1 MANHKSSKKRILR
14 NNKRN
19 EINSN
24 RISRIRTYIK
34 KVETEISS
42 ENKDKA
48 NEAFK
53 LAMPEIQRGVS
64 KGLMHKNTAS
74 RKLSRLSNKIN
85 MGYIST
91 YANRQDL
98 LSLSLTNTAIKTSS
112 SRLFDF
118 LNCSFAHNTFTTGP
132 SIYS

>member
-64 KGLMHKNTAS
+64 RGLIHKNTAS
-74 RKLSRLSNKIN
+74 RKLSRLSNKIK
-85 MGYIST
+85 T
-91 YANRQDL
+91 
-98 LSLSLTNTAIKTSS
+98 IK
-112 SRLFDF
+112 
-118 LNCSFAHNTFTTGP
+118 
-132 SIYS
+132 

>member
-1 MANHKSSKKRILR
+1 MANHKSSKKRIFR

-64 KGLMHKNTAS
+64 KGLIHKNTAS
-74 RKLSRLSNKIN
+74 RKLSRLSNKI
-85 MGYIST
+85 
-91 YANRQDL
+91 
-98 LSLSLTNTAIKTSS
+98 KTI
-112 SRLFDF
+112 
-118 LNCSFAHNTFTTGP
+118 N
-132 SIYS
+132 

>member
-64 KGLMHKNTAS
+64 KGLIHKNTAS
-74 RKLSRLSNKIN
+74 RKLSRLYNKIK
-85 MGYIST
+85 T
-91 YANRQDL
+91 
-98 LSLSLTNTAIKTSS
+98 IK
-112 SRLFDF
+112 
-118 LNCSFAHNTFTTGP
+118 
-132 SIYS
+132 

>member
-53 LAMPEIQRGVS
+53 LAMPEIQRGDS

-74 RKLSRLSNKIN
+74 RKLSRLSNKIK
-85 MGYIST
+85 S
-91 YANRQDL
+91 
-98 LSLSLTNTAIKTSS
+98 IK
-112 SRLFDF
+112 
-118 LNCSFAHNTFTTGP
+118 
-132 SIYS
+132 

>member
-19 EINSN
+19 EINSH

-34 KVETEISS
+34 KVETEINS

-74 RKLSRLSNKIN
+74 RKLSRLSNKIK
-85 MGYIST
+85 S
-91 YANRQDL
+91 
-98 LSLSLTNTAIKTSS
+98 IK
-112 SRLFDF
+112 
-118 LNCSFAHNTFTTGP
+118 
-132 SIYS
+132 

>member
-24 RISRIRTYIK
+24 RISRIRTFIK

-64 KGLMHKNTAS
+64 KGLIHKNTAS
-74 RKLSRLSNKIN
+74 RKLSRLSNKIK
-85 MGYIST
+85 T
-91 YANRQDL
+91 
-98 LSLSLTNTAIKTSS
+98 IK
-112 SRLFDF
+112 
-118 LNCSFAHNTFTTGP
+118 
-132 SIYS
+132 

>member
-64 KGLMHKNTAS
+64 KGLIHKNTAA
-74 RKLSRLSNKIN
+74 RKLSRLSNKIK
-85 MGYIST
+85 T
-91 YANRQDL
+91 
-98 LSLSLTNTAIKTSS
+98 IK
-112 SRLFDF
+112 
-118 LNCSFAHNTFTTGP
+118 
-132 SIYS
+132 

>member
-19 EINSN
+19 EFNSN
-24 RISRIRTYIK
+24 RISRIRSYIK

-64 KGLMHKNTAS
+64 KGLIHKNTAS
-74 RKLSRLSNKIN
+74 RKLSRLSNNIKKI
-85 MGYIST
+85 
-91 YANRQDL
+91 
-98 LSLSLTNTAIKTSS
+98 K
-112 SRLFDF
+112 
-118 LNCSFAHNTFTTGP
+118 
-132 SIYS
+132 

>member
-64 KGLMHKNTAS
+64 KGLLHRNTAS
-74 RKLSRLSNKIN
+74 RKLSRLSNKIK
-85 MGYIST
+85 S
-91 YANRQDL
+91 
-98 LSLSLTNTAIKTSS
+98 IK
-112 SRLFDF
+112 
-118 LNCSFAHNTFTTGP
+118 
-132 SIYS
+132 

>member
-48 NEAFK
+48 NEAF
-53 LAMPEIQRGVS
+53 
-64 KGLMHKNTAS
+64 
-74 RKLSRLSNKIN
+74 
-85 MGYIST
+85 
-91 YANRQDL
+91 
-98 LSLSLTNTAIKTSS
+98 
-112 SRLFDF
+112 
-118 LNCSFAHNTFTTGP
+118 
-132 SIYS
+132 

>member
-64 KGLMHKNTAS
+64 KGLIHKNTAS
-74 RKLSRLSNKIN
+74 RKLSRLSNKIK
-85 MGYIST
+85 ST
-91 YANRQDL
+91 SVSL
-98 LSLSLTNTAIKTSS
+98 LLT
-112 SRLFDF
+112 R
-118 LNCSFAHNTFTTGP
+118 
-132 SIYS
+132 

>member
-53 LAMPEIQRGVS
+53 LAMTEIQRGVS
-64 KGLMHKNTAS
+64 KGLIHKNTAS
-74 RKLSRLSNKIN
+74 RKLSRLSNKIK
-85 MGYIST
+85 S
-91 YANRQDL
+91 
-98 LSLSLTNTAIKTSS
+98 IK
-112 SRLFDF
+112 
-118 LNCSFAHNTFTTGP
+118 
-132 SIYS
+132 

>member
-53 LAMPEIQRGVS
+53 LQCLKSKEGFQR
-64 KGLMHKNTAS
+64 
-74 RKLSRLSNKIN
+74 
-85 MGYIST
+85 
-91 YANRQDL
+91 D
-98 LSLSLTNTAIKTSS
+98 
-112 SRLFDF
+112 
-118 LNCSFAHNTFTTGP
+118 
-132 SIYS
+132 

>member
-53 LAMPEIQRGVS
+53 LAMPEIKRGVS
-64 KGLMHKNTAS
+64 RGLIHKNTAS
-74 RKLSRLSNKIN
+74 RKLSRLSNKIK
-85 MGYIST
+85 S
-91 YANRQDL
+91 
-98 LSLSLTNTAIKTSS
+98 IK
-112 SRLFDF
+112 
-118 LNCSFAHNTFTTGP
+118 
-132 SIYS
+132 

>member
-48 NEAFK
+48 DEAFK

-64 KGLMHKNTAS
+64 KGLIHKNTVS
-74 RKLSRLSNKIN
+74 RKLSRLSNKIK
-85 MGYIST
+85 T
-91 YANRQDL
+91 
-98 LSLSLTNTAIKTSS
+98 IK
-112 SRLFDF
+112 
-118 LNCSFAHNTFTTGP
+118 
-132 SIYS
+132 

>member
-19 EINSN
+19 VINSN

-64 KGLMHKNTAS
+64 RGLIHKNTAS
-74 RKLSRLSNKIN
+74 RKLSRLSNKIK
-85 MGYIST
+85 T
-91 YANRQDL
+91 
-98 LSLSLTNTAIKTSS
+98 IK
-112 SRLFDF
+112 
-118 LNCSFAHNTFTTGP
+118 
-132 SIYS
+132 

>member
-53 LAMPEIQRGVS
+53 LAMPEIQRGAS

-74 RKLSRLSNKIN
+74 RKISRLSNKIK
-85 MGYIST
+85 S
-91 YANRQDL
+91 
-98 LSLSLTNTAIKTSS
+98 IK
-112 SRLFDF
+112 
-118 LNCSFAHNTFTTGP
+118 
-132 SIYS
+132 

>member
-34 KVETEISS
+34 KVEIEISS

-64 KGLMHKNTAS
+64 KGLIHKNTAS
-74 RKLSRLSNKIN
+74 RKLSRLSNKIK
-85 MGYIST
+85 T
-91 YANRQDL
+91 
-98 LSLSLTNTAIKTSS
+98 IK
-112 SRLFDF
+112 
-118 LNCSFAHNTFTTGP
+118 
-132 SIYS
+132 

>member
-24 RISRIRTYIK
+24 RISRIRTFIK

-74 RKLSRLSNKIN
+74 RKISRLSNKIK
-85 MGYIST
+85 S
-91 YANRQDL
+91 
-98 LSLSLTNTAIKTSS
+98 IK
-112 SRLFDF
+112 
-118 LNCSFAHNTFTTGP
+118 
-132 SIYS
+132 

>member
-34 KVETEISS
+34 KVETEIIS

-64 KGLMHKNTAS
+64 KGLIHKNTAS
-74 RKLSRLSNKIN
+74 RKLSRLSNKIK
-85 MGYIST
+85 T
-91 YANRQDL
+91 
-98 LSLSLTNTAIKTSS
+98 IK
-112 SRLFDF
+112 
-118 LNCSFAHNTFTTGP
+118 
-132 SIYS
+132 

>member
-64 KGLMHKNTAS
+64 KGLIHKNTAS
-74 RKLSRLSNKIN
+74 RKLSRLSN
-85 MGYIST
+85 
-91 YANRQDL
+91 Q
-98 LSLSLTNTAIKTSS
+98 IK
-112 SRLFDF
+112 
-118 LNCSFAHNTFTTGP
+118 
-132 SIYS
+132 SIK

>member
-64 KGLMHKNTAS
+64 KGLIHKNTAS
-74 RKLSRLSNKIN
+74 RKLSRLSNKIK
-85 MGYIST
+85 T
-91 YANRQDL
+91 
-98 LSLSLTNTAIKTSS
+98 IK
-112 SRLFDF
+112 
-118 LNCSFAHNTFTTGP
+118 
-132 SIYS
+132 

>member
-64 KGLMHKNTAS
+64 KGLIHKNTAS
-74 RKLSRLSNKIN
+74 RKLSRLSSKIK
-85 MGYIST
+85 
-91 YANRQDL
+91 L
-98 LSLSLTNTAIKTSS
+98 IK
-112 SRLFDF
+112 
-118 LNCSFAHNTFTTGP
+118 
-132 SIYS
+132 

>member
-19 EINSN
+19 VINSN

-34 KVETEISS
+34 KVETEINS
-42 ENKDKA
+42 ENKDNA

-64 KGLMHKNTAS
+64 KGLIHKNTAS
-74 RKLSRLSNKIN
+74 RKLSRLSNKIK
-85 MGYIST
+85 S
-91 YANRQDL
+91 
-98 LSLSLTNTAIKTSS
+98 IK
-112 SRLFDF
+112 
-118 LNCSFAHNTFTTGP
+118 
-132 SIYS
+132 

>member
-42 ENKDKA
+42 ENKDNA

-64 KGLMHKNTAS
+64 KGLIHRNTAS
-74 RKLSRLSNKIN
+74 RKLSRLSNKIK
-85 MGYIST
+85 S
-91 YANRQDL
+91 
-98 LSLSLTNTAIKTSS
+98 IK
-112 SRLFDF
+112 
-118 LNCSFAHNTFTTGP
+118 
-132 SIYS
+132 